1 MPTSNEDQWT
11 LAGTQ
16 ALQQTQAEQIR
27 SSVSQALPTNP
38 DQEAQTRRYA
48 AAAQVPLDTAR
59 ALPDVVKQQ
68 AQMST
73 FDASVLARQFPT
85 TAQYLIDPDNARL
98 VHDDIPGTAN
108 VEQAIK
114 ALPKPAPA
122 VNLMPPAEPVE
133 PDKSILDTI
142 GDNFKSLVSA
152 PGANS
157 APAALIK
164 GLGGSFNKAAG
175 AVNVVA
181 GAVPTLYDKAAS
193 LISGKTDTSAS
204 DWWFKNM
211 VDQRVAAAPVFEPS
225 KNATFTEK
233 AFHTTGNLL
242 GMLSQITLTGGG
254 GEAGV
259 VTDAMSAAVVLGT
272 RAAHGVKSMMFPA
285 LADAVDTGRR
295 VYQETGDGA
304 AAARAAQMQYATST
318 MAGVVPLSAPG
329 TAAVR
334 AATGFVSGVSLGEVS
349 RTLMNTVM
357 PDSMQT
363 PYSGEELILSGLAG
377 SVMGRVMGPQ
387 AEPAYHEAAR
397 RTYVEAAQFEAAQ
410 KGADSLHALG
420 QISAASKLRER
431 DPAAFKAFVDSVT
444 EDGHLQDVFVDAREL
459 TNALNQS
466 GMSDADLAA
475 KMPDVAAQLKEARET
490 NGDVR
495 IPVADYATHIAG
507 GPVDEAILQ
516 HLKTD
521 PEGKT
526 YSEAQTFYQT
536 QVESLK
542 AEVQKIVD
550 DHANGEQIK
559 ASRDG
564 IRDKILAQL
573 TEVNRF
579 TPQVN
584 QHYADMHAD
593 YYTAMASRAGMTPE
607 QFMDTYKL
615 GVTGSLGSGANRFD
629 QDGALG
635 INSQGF
641 KAWSHDIP
649 ITESNFST
657 GSPAVVSG
665 YHGTSSDVTEFS
677 SEASGSTTRARDTF
691 GAFFFGA
698 HARTANFY
706 ADFAGKNNR
715 NQQKFEALEVTKG
728 YLADAEEQGIGW
740 KIDIMKKE
748 VENLQSQLAGVTA
761 AGPNIMPVYLRM
773 ENPLVS
779 RQKRTETK
787 SSDLVNTLI
796 KQAKEEG
803 RDGIILENTF
813 DREERFIGERF
824 LLRDRVYIVFDPTQI
839 KSATGNN
846 GEFNPNDPN
855 ILHQSAYHGT
865 PHDFVRFSI
874 DKIGTG
880 EGNQAYG
887 HGLYFAES
895 KDIAKEYQRN
905 VTAGTAQ
912 APVRSFKG
920 EVLTP
925 GTPEYHAATL
935 MASPGRTLAAVR
947 REVAGWLKDAR
958 PDEVDHYQGVLD
970 ALNRA
975 DKKSDFKES
984 APKGKLYQVDIPDEH
999 VANFLHW
1006 DRPLADQPKAMESI
1020 RELLLSDKVEQR
1032 ALDDFG
1038 VDTRE
1043 ELAAQLLDSG
1053 SSGADVYGSL
1063 TDVFRTDKAASA
1075 ALDSVGVKGI
1085 KYLDGTS
1092 RGKGEGTHNLVVFD
1106 DKIVTLTHKDGS
1118 KVSPDERREYMQSA
1132 ESKPQEARGQIAFAD
1147 DITRQASVMSLLKK
1161 ADLSTFVHESGHFFL
1176 EVQSDLARKIE
1187 ARIAAGEEVSPGE
1200 RGILGDMHTILDWMG
1215 IKGTP
1220 DVSAPQQWGEMS
1232 LEEKRDSHEQFARGF
1247 EAYALE
1253 GKSPSVGLTKA
1264 FQAFRSWL
1272 LHVYKQMTAL
1282 KVELTPEVRSVFDRM
1297 LATDDAI
1304 KTAEQVRGYRP
1315 LFESAADAGMTPED
1329 FATYQDLGKEA
1340 TADAADQLQAR
1351 SLRDMKWMANAKSKA
1366 MKALQKEAAS
1376 KRKEVRQ
1383 QVTAEVMSQ
1392 PVYQAWQ
1399 FLTLRGDKSTQAL
1412 PEAKENFDKTRV
1424 DPTVD
1429 NLFTAIAKHGGLD
1442 RDEVKAKW
1450 GADHR
1455 DMPDSGV
1462 FGKPILRKSGGLSL
1476 ERMAEQLVQ
1485 DHYLDAH
1492 DLAEFEMKF
1501 DRQADGQDQR
1511 SWQFDYSKGDKP
1523 AEGVDTSINYHG
1535 KLDLVELKRMFGD
1548 DSEVVRKLVEQRM
1561 TSAKAGLDPDIVAAT
1576 VGHFESGRELIE
1588 QLFAAE
1594 TPHKVIEG
1602 MTDQRMLEQ
1611 HGDLIDAQSI
1621 ERAAEAAIHNEA
1633 RARFVASELRALASA
1648 SDVRADNGTNKKGHR
1663 MTTSAL
1669 AAAAK
1674 EAADAGIAAKRVRDI
1689 RPAQYAAAEARAAK
1703 MAEKALIGGDLPA
1716 AAVEKRAQLLNNRL
1730 VKAATEAIEEIRKG
1744 VQYLGKFDKAGVR
1757 ANIDLE
1763 YRDQIDSLLDRYDLR
1778 KSTTN
1783 TALDKREALLTFVE
1797 RMAEQGYE
1805 PQIPERLLNEANR
1818 SHFKDL
1824 TVEEFRGLVDAV
1836 KSIEHLGRLKTRL
1849 LDLKEMRELQALA
1862 DEAVATT
1869 GALPQRDAES
1879 NRGLTSM
1886 EQKWLNVKSAGRSMQ
1901 AALLK
1906 MEQMFDWLDGRNP
1919 NGVFNRVVFR
1929 RIADAGS
1936 NEANMQADIKRK
1948 IDALLHTHLADVT
1961 KEKGKIYTAPGL
1973 IDGLT
1978 GKPQKFTKKEMLA
1991 LAGNMGNESNTTK
2004 LVNGEKW
2011 NETAVWDFLHK
2022 NMTKADWDFV
2032 AGLGKTLETLWPEKL
2047 AMSRRL
2053 GNTNPDK
2060 IAPRPFDTPHG
2071 HYEGWYWPM
2080 VYDPARAQDVAERG
2094 ARAGDSLFENIYSRA
2109 NTDTGRMHTR
2119 NENYARPLLLSLDTI
2134 PRVIKDEIHDIAY
2147 REAIIDADKFLSHK
2161 DVREA
2166 ITNALSPEHYAQLK
2180 PWLQSI
2186 ANDRKVDMAAL
2197 KWFDQLAHGLRT
2209 RATIVGLG
2217 YRVSTMLVHGSSAAM
2232 ESIAELGPTWMAK
2245 GLADFANPMQWSA
2258 NRDFIFERSGEMRNR
2273 TNEVDRDVREHLRE
2287 IELRLMDTTTGM
2299 AARGADMM
2307 KARAYQGIAM
2317 LDMASALPTW
2327 MGAYHRG
2334 MATEANG
2341 GHGMSEADA
2350 VYFAD
2355 KTVRNAHGGS
2365 GAKDLAA
2372 VQRGPEFFKLFSMF
2386 YTFWNHNV
2394 NRLMDTAR
2402 MAKSLPETYR
2412 TGEPGEFKGDL
2423 GLVVMRTLIYTLGV
2437 QAMHGMLH
2445 PSKDDE
2451 GETSWFAWAA
2461 KEFGAAAFAGIP
2473 VIRDVAAHYITGKD
2487 YSPTPAAGIV
2497 DAIGASG
2504 MDAMN
2509 LMTGQEANPKA
2520 LKHTITTAGYVFG
2533 LPLGQPASVAQFLW
2547 NVTQGQDHPET
2558 AGDWLRGVMHGESK
2572 QH

>member
-1 MPTSNEDQWT
+1 MPTSNEDQWA

-16 ALQQTQAEQIR
+16 ALQQTQAEQLR
-27 SSVSQALPTNP
+27 NSVSQALPTNP

-85 TAQYLIDPDNARL
+85 TAQYLSDTDNARL

-142 GDNFKSLVSA
+142 GDNLKSLVSA
-152 PGANS
+152 PGAGS

-164 GLGGSFNKAAG
+164 GLGGAFNKAAG

-181 GAVPTLYDKAAS
+181 GAAPTLYDKAAS
-193 LISGKTDTSAS
+193 LITGKDDTSAS

-211 VDQRVAAAPVFEPS
+211 VDPRVAAAPVFEPN
-225 KNATFTEK
+225 KDATFTEK

-242 GMLSQITLTGGG
+242 GMLAQITLTGGG
-254 GEAGV
+254 GEVGA
-259 VTDAMSAAVVLGT
+259 VTDAMPTAVVLGT

-295 VYQETGDGA
+295 VYQETGDGV

-357 PDSMQT
+357 PDTMQT

-397 RTYVEAAQFEAAQ
+397 RTYVDAAQFEAGQ
-410 KGADSLHALG
+410 QGADRLHALG

-475 KMPDVAAQLKEARET
+475 RMPDVAAQMKEARET

-507 GPVDEAILQ
+507 GPIDEAILQ
-516 HLKTD
+516 HLKTE

-526 YSEAQTFYQT
+526 YSEAQSFYQT

-550 DHANGEQIK
+550 DHTNGEQIK

-573 TEVNRF
+573 TDVNRF

-615 GVTGSLGSGANRFD
+615 GVTGSLFTQSPMKMGATGTVGGTHFD
-629 QDGALG
+629 Q
-635 INSQGF
+635 
-641 KAWSHDIP
+641 
-649 ITESNFST
+649 
-657 GSPAVVSG
+657 SPAGGARSAAVEAAAKFDAFDAKVLEDAKQGIEPNADEYFKLSEE
-665 YHGTSSDVTEFS
+665 VAKTE
-677 SEASGSTTRARDTF
+677 AA
-691 GAFFFGA
+691 
-698 HARTANFY
+698 
-706 ADFAGKNNR
+706 
-715 NQQKFEALEVTKG
+715 
-728 YLADAEEQGIGW
+728 LADR
-740 KIDIMKKE
+740 
-748 VENLQSQLAGVTA
+748 GVTDVRTYRKGDEADRA
-761 AGPNIMPVYLRM
+761 ARIAEF
-773 ENPLVS
+773 ENVFF
-779 RQKRTETK
+779 QK
-787 SSDLVNTLI
+787 D
-796 KQAKEEG
+796 
-803 RDGIILENTF
+803 
-813 DREERFIGERF
+813 
-824 LLRDRVYIVFDPTQI
+824 
-839 KSATGNN
+839 
-846 GEFNPNDPN
+846 
-855 ILHQSAYHGT
+855 
-865 PHDFVRFSI
+865 
-874 DKIGTG
+874 
-880 EGNQAYG
+880 
-887 HGLYFAES
+887 
-895 KDIAKEYQRN
+895 
-905 VTAGTAQ
+905 
-912 APVRSFKG
+912 
-920 EVLTP
+920 
-925 GTPEYHAATL
+925 
-935 MASPGRTLAAVR
+935 
-947 REVAGWLKDAR
+947 
-958 PDEVDHYQGVLD
+958 
-970 ALNRA
+970 
-975 DKKSDFKES
+975 
-984 APKGKLYQVDIPDEH
+984 
-999 VANFLHW
+999 
-1006 DRPLADQPKAMESI
+1006 
-1020 RELLLSDKVEQR
+1020 
-1032 ALDDFG
+1032 
-1038 VDTRE
+1038 
-1043 ELAAQLLDSG
+1043 
-1053 SSGADVYGSL
+1053 
-1063 TDVFRTDKAASA
+1063 
-1075 ALDSVGVKGI
+1075 
-1085 KYLDGTS
+1085 
-1092 RGKGEGTHNLVVFD
+1092 
-1106 DKIVTLTHKDGS
+1106 
-1118 KVSPDERREYMQSA
+1118 
-1132 ESKPQEARGQIAFAD
+1132 QEARGRIAFAD

-1176 EVQSDLARKIE
+1176 EVQADLARKIE

-1215 IKGTP
+1215 IKGSP
-1220 DVSAPQQWGEMS
+1220 DVSAPEQWAEMS

-1282 KVELTPEVRSVFDRM
+1282 RVELTPEVRSVFDRM
-1297 LATDDAI
+1297 LAADDAI

-1329 FATYQDLGKEA
+1329 FATYQDLGREA

-1383 QVTAEVMSQ
+1383 QVTAEVMAQ

-1412 PEAKENFDKTRV
+1412 PEEKADRVNV

-1429 NLFTAIAKHGGLD
+1429 NLFTAIAKHGGLN
-1442 RDEVKAKW
+1442 RDDVKTKW
-1450 GADHR
+1450 GVDHR

-1476 ERMAEQLVQ
+1476 ERMAERLVE

-1511 SWQFDYSKGDKP
+1511 SWQFDYSAGDRP
-1523 AEGVDTSINYHG
+1523 AEGVDTPINYHG

-1548 DSEVVRKLVEQRM
+1548 DSDVVRKLVEQRM

-1588 QLFAAE
+1588 QMFNAE

-1778 KSTTN
+1778 KSTSN
-1783 TALDKREALLTFVE
+1783 TALDKREALLAFVE

-1818 SHFKDL
+1818 SHFKDM

-1906 MEQMFDWLDGRNP
+1906 MEQMFDWLDGRDP

-1936 NEANMQADIKRK
+1936 NEANMQADIKSK

-1978 GKPQKFTKKEMLA
+1978 GKPQKFTKKEMLS
-1991 LAGNMGNESNTTK
+1991 LAGNMGNESNTAK
-2004 LVNGEKW
+2004 LVAGEKW
-2011 NETAVWDFLHK
+2011 NETAVWDFLHT
-2022 NMTKADWDFV
+2022 NMVKADWDFV

-2071 HYEGWYWPM
+2071 HYDGWYWPM

-2094 ARAGDSLFENIYSRA
+2094 AKAGDSLFENIYSRA
-2109 NTDTGRMHTR
+2109 NTDTGRMNTR

-2161 DVREA
+2161 DVRES

-2299 AARGADMM
+2299 VARGADMM

-2423 GLVVMRTLIYTLGV
+2423 GLVIMRTLIYTLGV

-2451 GETSWFAWAA
+2451 GETNWFAWAA
-2461 KEFGAAAFAGIP
+2461 KEFGSAAFAGIP
-2473 VIRDVAAHYITGKD
+2473 VIRDVASHYISGKD

-2547 NVTQGQDHPET
+2547 NVSQGQDHPET